1 MMRTS
6 DITVVIPLFNRE
18 DLIAETLDSVLTQT
32 LAPAAVIVVD
42 DGSTDRS
49 VAVAARF
56 GDRITLVSNKHE
68 GGSGGPKHRDR
79 SCPQPMDRAVR
90 QRRSVAADL
99 ARSGD
104 RAPASGAIAE
114 LGLRQ
119 FPDSA
124 RWRAE

>member
-1 MMRTS
+1 MRTS

-79 SCPQPMDRAVR
+79 REFPGARKSQPP
-90 QRRSVAADL
+90 S
-99 ARSGD
+99 
-104 RAPASGAIAE
+104 
-114 LGLRQ
+114 LGRERTQPLL
-119 FPDSA
+119 
-124 RWRAE
+124 